1 MRIVTGKQIKLT
13 EALLSAINV
22 FSVNLDTQA
31 ALLES
36 IATYPLE
43 TFEDGYKVFMTARDF
58 TKGFRSNAM
67 ARRYKLWFYWTNSEG
82 EARLAEL
89 ATLGNR
95 TLPAST

>member
-1 MRIVTGKQIKLT
+1 
-13 EALLSAINV
+13 LSAINV
-22 FSVNLDTQA
+22 YSVNLDTQA
-31 ALLES
+31 VLLES

-43 TFEDGYKVFMTARDF
+43 AFENGYKVFMTARDF
-58 TKGFRSNAM
+58 TKGFRGNTM